1 MWAGISVRGSTGVC
15 IFEGILNAEGYV
27 GILEDMLLPFLRNV
41 YPDGHR
47 FMQDNDPK
55 HTSKRALAFF
65 EENGVNWWRTPP
77 ESPDLNPIENFWHE
91 LKEFLRREIKP
102 RTKEELV
109 VGIQR
114 FWDGVTA
121 EKCTRY
127 IRHLRRVIPR
137 VISENGRATGF

>member
-1 MWAGISVRGSTGVC
+1 MRGSIGVC
-15 IFEGILNAEGYV
+15 IFEGILNAKGYV
-27 GILEDMLLPFLRNV
+27 GILEDMSLPFLRNV

-55 HTSKRALAFF
+55 HTSKRALTFFF

-77 ESPDLNPIENFWHE
+77 ESPDLNPIENLWHE

-109 VGIQR
+109 AGIQR

-121 EKCTRY
+121 EKCTQY
-127 IRHLRRVIPR
+127 IRHLRRLIPR
-137 VISENGRATGF
+137 VISENGRATGFFLF

>member
-1 MWAGISVRGSTGVC
+1 MYTPIVTVSCRIMILSTLQRGHS
-15 IFEGILNAEGYV
+15 L
-27 GILEDMLLPFLRNV
+27 
-41 YPDGHR
+41 
-47 FMQDNDPK
+47 
-55 HTSKRALAFF
+55 FF

-109 VGIQR
+109 VGIRR

-121 EKCTRY
+121 EKV
-127 IRHLRRVIPR
+127 HAVHSAHKASNFR

>member
-1 MWAGISVRGSTGVC
+1 MRGSTGVC

-27 GILEDMLLPFLRNV
+27 GILEDTLLPFLQNV

-55 HTSKRALAFF
+55 YTSKKSRAYF
-65 EENGVNWWRTPP
+65 EKNGVNWWRTPP
-77 ESPDLNPIENFWHE
+77 ESPDLNPIENVWHD

-109 VGIQR
+109 AGIRR
-114 FWDGVTA
+114 FWDGVTPK
-121 EKCTRY
+121 KCTRY
-127 IRHLRRVIPR
+127 IRHLRKVIPR
-137 VISENGRATGF
+137 VISESGRATGF